1 MRKLTYYAVFEPS
14 TNGNFGVSFPDL
26 PGCISMGDN
35 LPHAQSMACEALAY
49 HIYEM
54 EQDGD
59 IIPPITIPPFD
70 EMAEGGIVM
79 PVTVFPDFIKNEMD
93 NRAVKTNITL
103 PAWLKDWAGTEGI
116 NLSQTLQT
124 TLRQMYEIRS

>member
-1 MRKLTYYAVFEPS
+1 MRKLTYYAILEPS
-14 TNGNFGVSFPDL
+14 TNGSYGIYFPDV
-26 PGCISMGDN
+26 PGCTSFCKS
-35 LPHAQSMACEALAY
+35 LPDAEKMATEALGI

-59 IIPPITIPPFD
+59 FLPDATFPPYNDMPDGGIIMPITIFP
-70 EMAEGGIVM
+70 EIV
-79 PVTVFPDFIKNEMD
+79 KNDLD

-103 PAWLKDWAGTEGI
+103 PSWLKDWAGTKGI

-124 TLRQMYEIRS
+124 TLKEMYNATN